1 MTEELSSLINNL
13 NSQEEHVSILINN
26 AGIRDNKGL
35 IDLDPERIKS
45 MFNINTLLP
54 IWILQKVITN
64 HIDIVL
70 PKNPHSQ
77 LFIVTVSSIFGTF
90 APKNLSIY
98 SATKAAS
105 ILIHEALMQE
115 LKDYQESIRLLLIT
129 TGQLSTTM
137 FKDVEPSRLF
147 FAPIVD
153 HTKLA

>member
-1 MTEELSSLINNL
+1 MFLKCDLSDEQRVTEELSSLINNL

-70 PKNPHSQ
+70 PKTHTPNC
-77 LFIVTVSSIFGTF
+77 
-90 APKNLSIY
+90 
-98 SATKAAS
+98 
-105 ILIHEALMQE
+105 
-115 LKDYQESIRLLLIT
+115 LLL
-129 TGQLSTTM
+129 QCH
-137 FKDVEPSRLF
+137 PSWELLLRKTC
-147 FAPIVD
+147 PY
-153 HTKLA
+153 TRQQKLHQF